1 MQFAGGFY
9 PGEMEK
15 PTYYEVRYYD
25 ENGNPIQGDES
36 GEQMQYDDSEDMS
49 QSDESGNQTQY
60 DEYGNPL

>member
-1 MQFAGGFY
+1 MTGVQTCAL
-9 PGEMEK
+9 PISDESGEQ
-15 PTYYEVRYYD
+15 TQYD